1 MNILFLPLLCSIF
14 AINCG
19 GRRSFGTADAESGL
33 HARES
38 LSPTKLRRI

>member
-1 MNILFLPLLCSIF
+1 MNILFLLLLCSIF

-19 GRRSFGTADAESGL
+19 DRRHAGTADAEAGL
-33 HARES
+33 HAREN

>member
-14 AINCG
+14 AINCV
-19 GRRSFGTADAESGL
+19 GRRWFGTADAEAGW

-38 LSPTKLRRI
+38 LPQHKLKRT